1 MLYKI
6 KKKKSNFQSL
16 IIDLLFLIM
25 IICKTVG
32 EVKDSEEK
40 LTSLGS
46 KIGFVPTMGALHQ
59 GHISLIEQSKKMCD
73 ITVCSIFVNPTQF
86 NDKNDLARYPRTPE
100 ADIKMLEDAGC
111 DILFMPSVEEIYPE
125 TDTRIFDFGPI
136 DKVLDGAH
144 RPGHF
149 NGVGQVVS
157 RLFEIVKP
165 DKAFFGLKDYQQV
178 LVIKKMVEQLHLE
191 VEIVA
196 CDILREPDGLA
207 MSSRNTLLNKEERKA
222 ASLIPKIMQEA
233 KVLSKTMP
241 LQEVKSKLLAEVS
254 TNPLLKADYIEFCD
268 ADTLQSVSE
277 IKPGQKI
284 ICLTAI
290 FSGKIRLIDNL
301 FIN

>member
-1 MLYKI
+1 
-6 KKKKSNFQSL
+6 
-16 IIDLLFLIM
+16 M
-25 IICKTVG
+25 IICKTID
-32 EVKDSEEK
+32 EINNSEGK
-40 LTSLGS
+40 LTSAGS
-46 KIGFVPTMGALHQ
+46 KIGFVPTMGALHK
-59 GHISLIEQSKKMCD
+59 GHISLIEQSKKKCA

-86 NDKNDLARYPRTPE
+86 NDKGDLARYPRRPE
-100 ADIKMLEDAGC
+100 ADIKMLEEAGC
-111 DILFMPSVEEIYPE
+111 DMLFMPSVEEIYPE
-125 TDTRIFDFGPI
+125 ADTRIFDFGVV

-165 DKAFFGLKDYQQV
+165 HKAFFGLKDYQQV
-178 LVIKKMVEQLHLE
+178 LVIKKMVEQLNLK

-207 MSSRNTLLNKEERKA
+207 MSSRNTLLSVEERKA

-233 KVLSKTMP
+233 KILSKTMP
-241 LQEVKSKLLAEVS
+241 LAEVKTKLLAEVV
-254 TNPLLKADYIEFCD
+254 TNPILKADYIEFCD
-268 ADTLQSVSE
+268 VDTLQVVSE
-277 IKPGQKI
+277 INPGKKI
-284 ICLTAI
+284 ICLVAI